1 MVIDQNLSG
10 LGNYIVKQIKDLLHL
25 KLNVDFIGYTVVKGG
40 IGPKEMWIKSSFKT
54 CNAVTRERFMDL
66 KYLPD

>member
-40 IGPKEMWIKSSFKT
+40 IGPKEMWIKGSFKT